1 MGRTFK
7 KFEDGKRH
15 SRKDELEYK
24 SNKYKNKNEN
34 KYKNYKKYE
43 E

>member
-7 KFEDGKRH
+7 KFKKEKLY
-15 SRKDELEYK
+15 SRKEELEYK
-24 SNKYKNKNEN
+24 SNKNEN